1 VAEKEAFVIQK
12 EVVVLYSPVFKAA
25 FNSDFVEGQ
34 TQTYNL
40 EETNIKAFSLVVQ
53 WLYGEAFPP
62 RLTREEIDSLR
73 GSPN

>member
-12 EVVVLYSPVFKAA
+12 EVAVLYSQVFKAA

-40 EETNIKAFSLVVQ
+40 EGANIEAFSLVVQ

-62 RLTREEIDSLR
+62 FLTQEEIDSL
-73 GSPN
+73 